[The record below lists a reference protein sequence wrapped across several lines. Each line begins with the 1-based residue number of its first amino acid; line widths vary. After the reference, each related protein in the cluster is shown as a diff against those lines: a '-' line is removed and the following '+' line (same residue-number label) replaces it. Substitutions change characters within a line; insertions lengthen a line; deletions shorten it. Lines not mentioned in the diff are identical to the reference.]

1 MYQLVSKLFTASR
14 VTKALRIFFVL
25 PVAAALLTGCEFYKS
40 GSVESEKEVAP
51 IAWWESLEP
60 DVTINGDEFY
70 AGTCSIT
77 RVTGSGDEKT
87 AEVIFK
93 VPSRLFT
100 QCTNSGRGK
109 KVLDYDGEYI
119 ILRVCEIAYG
129 AGGCG
134 GDSYRSADFENWEEH
149 IGVTW
154 INGEEYEAWRKVG
167 SKSSKADSVK
177 KVVRE

>member
-1 MYQLVSKLFTASR
+1 MTVSRTLLGLMAS
-14 VTKALRIFFVL
+14 T
-25 PVAAALLTGCEFYKS
+25 ALLTGCDLLERR
-40 GSVESEKEVAP
+40 SVEVEKQTAP
-51 IAWWESLEP
+51 APWWEPLEP
-60 DVTINGDEFY
+60 DVIIDGDEFY

-77 RVTGSGDEKT
+77 QVTDVDGVKT
-87 AEVIFK
+87 GEEIFK
-93 VPSRLFT
+93 VPSRFLAD
-100 QCTNSGRGK
+100 CVNSGRGK
-109 KVLDYDGEYI
+109 EVLGYDGEYI
-119 ILRVCEIAYG
+119 ILRVCQTTFG